1 MALAEGMSMNV
12 FSRFE
17 SNMILSLSYWY
28 HYPLLVETI
37 IFKLSLQPLGTPA
50 KPWVMSV
57 RENEVV
63 TGHAF
68 ASFSP
73 LGVCFAV
80 FLPGTSGKGE
90 KGDLTSPAP
99 KRSWFAS
106 EISGSW
112 ALWSLLVQN
121 YSQRAEIIPGD
132 HLYLKGEGKFSTPI
146 DPGVFVLRFLMLSAF
161 AIWIGYMWAWIITSP
176 V

>member
-12 FSRFE
+12 FSRLE

-37 IFKLSLQPLGTPA
+37 ILKLSLQPLGTPA
-50 KPWVMSV
+50 KPWVTSV
-57 RENEVV
+57 RENEMV

-80 FLPGTSGKGE
+80 FLPGTSGKE
-90 KGDLTSPAP
+90 RK
-99 KRSWFAS
+99 
-106 EISGSW
+106 E
-112 ALWSLLVQN
+112 
-121 YSQRAEIIPGD
+121 
-132 HLYLKGEGKFSTPI
+132 
-146 DPGVFVLRFLMLSAF
+146 
-161 AIWIGYMWAWIITSP
+161 TSP
-176 V
+176 VQLQREADLHLRSLGHGHSGVCWCRITHREQRSSLGIICILRKKENSVLP